1 MKSKLFLVAAAAVF
15 VGVLFSCG
23 DIAETGDSSK
33 SVAESGKAYVSLAV
47 NQNVARNTITPTQL
61 AEDDVTKIELL
72 IKDADGNDYKFADG
86 STGKEWKTV
95 TETITADDGS
105 ETKKVTTSFEAMN
118 ADNSFEINIG
128 EYTFTLNLY
137 TTDTAF
143 GERITQT
150 ATLTKKIVGGANT
163 LSFETK
169 YVETG
174 NLALTFV
181 IPCDSEG
188 QGKIGKIEAGLFTV
202 ASNGKTA
209 FTATIDG
216 KTVDYGFDGFEDFW
230 ADQGFDT
237 EHLYTGEDEYA
248 NYGTYTI
255 PNLPNGAY
263 YIKIRLYDVDKDLPP
278 LNTITDLVKI
288 NGYKTEKIIAI
299 GLDNVNQLFEVWF
312 NLEDGAW
319 KNDATAEKYTDYE
332 RNAYTLFTLPT
343 ADEVTRTGYVFEGW
357 QDSVSGELITKIG
370 AGKDTARQYS
380 LTAKWEPITYTVA
393 FDKDGDD
400 VEGEMETVS
409 ATYDKSLMLPT
420 NQFTRTGYSFG
431 GWALEK
437 GATAAKYADNA
448 EVSNLTADDG
458 ATVTLYAIWNEH
470 GTHSIVYTFVD
481 DLENKNP
488 SSFKETET
496 ITLTTVSKSG
506 YTFGGW
512 YESVKE
518 EDGVTVVTG
527 DPITGWAAGEKTA
540 NVTLYAKWTADG
552 YSITYSGVE
561 GATNPNTVT
570 SYTIE
575 TETITL
581 SDATKPGYT
590 FGGWYTTVAGET
602 TETKVTEITKGTT
615 GDITLTA
622 KWTANTDT
630 KYTVKYLQQNID
642 DDDYTEVKEDRTE
655 LTGTTG
661 EMTKATLKSYEG
673 FYSRVLEE
681 AIEQKEI
688 SGDGSTVIK
697 IFYDR
702 QTIINYYMIPT
713 LGATASNIIEREGR
727 YGATIEAVTAPTNE
741 GYTFK
746 EWVWRDENEETHTID
761 NLPTTFDVEDKT
773 FVAVYTK
780 DETSAGVTVTLE
792 SITSDDEGI
801 VSLKVEE
808 TAIKATVASGYSV
821 YTWRIDDENY
831 EFEDLTLDFSK
842 VTLESE
848 VQPAAVSGAHNIMLI
863 VVNNNDESDYYSAT
877 VVFTVTK
884 E

>member
-1 MKSKLFLVAAAAVF
+1 M
-15 VGVLFSCG
+15 
-23 DIAETGDSSK
+23 
-33 SVAESGKAYVSLAV
+33 
-47 NQNVARNTITPTQL
+47 
-61 AEDDVTKIELL
+61 
-72 IKDADGNDYKFADG
+72 
-86 STGKEWKTV
+86 
-95 TETITADDGS
+95 
-105 ETKKVTTSFEAMN
+105 
-118 ADNSFEINIG
+118 
-128 EYTFTLNLY
+128 
-137 TTDTAF
+137 
-143 GERITQT
+143 
-150 ATLTKKIVGGANT
+150 
-163 LSFETK
+163 
-169 YVETG
+169 
-174 NLALTFV
+174 
-181 IPCDSEG
+181 
-188 QGKIGKIEAGLFTV
+188 
-202 ASNGKTA
+202 
-209 FTATIDG
+209 
-216 KTVDYGFDGFEDFW
+216 
-230 ADQGFDT
+230 
-237 EHLYTGEDEYA
+237 
-248 NYGTYTI
+248 
-255 PNLPNGAY
+255 
-263 YIKIRLYDVDKDLPP
+263 
-278 LNTITDLVKI
+278 
-288 NGYKTEKIIAI
+288 
-299 GLDNVNQLFEVWF
+299 
-312 NLEDGAW
+312 
-319 KNDATAEKYTDYE
+319 
-332 RNAYTLFTLPT
+332 
-343 ADEVTRTGYVFEGW
+343 
-357 QDSVSGELITKIG
+357 
-370 AGKDTARQYS
+370 
-380 LTAKWEPITYTVA
+380 LTAKWA
-393 FDKDGDD
+393 
-400 VEGEMETVS
+400 
-409 ATYDKSLMLPT
+409 
-420 NQFTRTGYSFG
+420 
-431 GWALEK
+431 
-437 GATAAKYADNA
+437 
-448 EVSNLTADDG
+448 
-458 ATVTLYAIWNEH
+458 
-470 GTHSIVYTFVD
+470 
-481 DLENKNP
+481 
-488 SSFKETET
+488 
-496 ITLTTVSKSG
+496 
-506 YTFGGW
+506 
-512 YESVKE
+512 
-518 EDGVTVVTG
+518 
-527 DPITGWAAGEKTA
+527 
-540 NVTLYAKWTADG
+540 ADG

-602 TETKVTEITKGTT
+602 AETKVTEITKGST
-615 GDITLTA
+615 GDLVLTA

-642 DDDYTEVKEDRTE
+642 DDDYTEVEEDRTE

-681 AIEQKEI
+681 DIEQKEI

-713 LGATASNIIEREGR
+713 LGATASNIIERKGR

-741 GYTFK
+741 GYTFR
-746 EWVWRDENEETHTID
+746 EWVWCDENEETHTID

>member
-1 MKSKLFLVAAAAVF
+1 
-15 VGVLFSCG
+15 
-23 DIAETGDSSK
+23 
-33 SVAESGKAYVSLAV
+33 
-47 NQNVARNTITPTQL
+47 
-61 AEDDVTKIELL
+61 
-72 IKDADGNDYKFADG
+72 
-86 STGKEWKTV
+86 
-95 TETITADDGS
+95 TETIA
-105 ETKKVTTSFEAMN
+105 
-118 ADNSFEINIG
+118 
-128 EYTFTLNLY
+128 
-137 TTDTAF
+137 
-143 GERITQT
+143 
-150 ATLTKKIVGGANT
+150 
-163 LSFETK
+163 LS
-169 YVETG
+169 
-174 NLALTFV
+174 
-181 IPCDSEG
+181 
-188 QGKIGKIEAGLFTV
+188 
-202 ASNGKTA
+202 
-209 FTATIDG
+209 
-216 KTVDYGFDGFEDFW
+216 
-230 ADQGFDT
+230 
-237 EHLYTGEDEYA
+237 
-248 NYGTYTI
+248 
-255 PNLPNGAY
+255 
-263 YIKIRLYDVDKDLPP
+263 
-278 LNTITDLVKI
+278 
-288 NGYKTEKIIAI
+288 
-299 GLDNVNQLFEVWF
+299 
-312 NLEDGAW
+312 
-319 KNDATAEKYTDYE
+319 DATK
-332 RNAYTLFTLPT
+332 P
-343 ADEVTRTGYVFEGW
+343 
-357 QDSVSGELITKIG
+357 
-370 AGKDTARQYS
+370 
-380 LTAKWEPITYTVA
+380 
-393 FDKDGDD
+393 
-400 VEGEMETVS
+400 
-409 ATYDKSLMLPT
+409 
-420 NQFTRTGYSFG
+420 
-431 GWALEK
+431 
-437 GATAAKYADNA
+437 
-448 EVSNLTADDG
+448 
-458 ATVTLYAIWNEH
+458 
-470 GTHSIVYTFVD
+470 
-481 DLENKNP
+481 
-488 SSFKETET
+488 
-496 ITLTTVSKSG
+496 G

-512 YESVKE
+512 YTTVAGETTETK
-518 EDGVTVVTG
+518 VTEIAKGTTG
-527 DPITGWAAGEKTA
+527 DLVLT
-540 NVTLYAKWTADG
+540 AKWAADG

-575 TETITL
+575 TETIAL

-602 TETKVTEITKGTT
+602 AETKVTEIAKGTT

-688 SGDGSTVIK
+688 SGDGSTVIE

>member
-72 IKDADGNDYKFADG
+72 IKDADGADYKFADG

-400 VEGEMETVS
+400 VKGEMETVS

-602 TETKVTEITKGTT
+602 AETKVTEITKGST
-615 GDITLTA
+615 GDLVLTA

-642 DDDYTEVKEDRTE
+642 DDDYTEVEEDRTE

-681 AIEQKEI
+681 DIEQKEI

-713 LGATASNIIEREGR
+713 LGATASNIIERKGR

-746 EWVWRDENEETHTID
+746 EWVWCDENEETHTID